1 MQFLG
6 AVKGIYIR
14 ITAKEK
20 ILHKG
25 ILVTFFCI
33 GSQETLYLAYGQFS
47 DGSSTFCFSPYDQN
61 VGDRMILHD
70 LIQAVACIGNTQST
84 ALAKF
89 FQF

>member
-14 ITAKEK
+14 ITTKEK

-25 ILVTFFCI
+25 ILVAFLCI
-33 GSQETLYLAYGQFS
+33 GSQETLYLAYGQLS

-61 VGDRMILHD
+61 IGDGMVLHD
-70 LIQAVACIGNTQST
+70 LIQAAACIGNTQGT